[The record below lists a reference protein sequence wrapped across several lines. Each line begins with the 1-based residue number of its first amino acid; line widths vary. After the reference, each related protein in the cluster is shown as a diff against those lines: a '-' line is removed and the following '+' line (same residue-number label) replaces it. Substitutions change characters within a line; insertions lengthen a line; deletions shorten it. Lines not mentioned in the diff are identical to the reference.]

1 MILFILAKI
10 LATDGTYKLNYEGF
24 PILMVGTVDLDRKYH
39 PYGIMITKTEDNED
53 YNYMCTRLL
62 ELAKIIGADNFNPT
76 VLQSNCT

>member
-24 PILMVGTVDLDRKYH
+24 PILMVGTVDLDRQYH